1 MAASLDKVR
10 LQLKWFHQFQFAGYY
25 AAEAKGFYRDE
36 GLDVE
41 LVEGA
46 MDRSPDKAVQD
57 GKAEFGVQDG
67 GDLVFRRMQGAPLVA
82 VAVTF
87 QHSPYVIISRKE
99 SGFRHPA
106 DLVGRTVP
114 ITQDQGS
121 AQILAMFLHEG
132 VKIKSIFDTTP
143 VNFVKHTWS
152 FVPFIDGKV
161 EAITAYRTEIPRFR
175 RLYGFDPAVMNPL
188 DYGVDFYGDTLITS
202 AAFLESQPKVVE
214 RFRRASLRGWEYAM
228 AHPEEIALLIEAMP
242 SARQPKPT
250 RQDLLEEAQAMNE
263 IILPKLIEIGNMN
276 PGRWEKMAQVYLE
289 LGMVPKIGNLEGF
302 IYSPDAE
309 KQEIRRYLR
318 ILGWIVAAVVL
329 LSIVSL
335 VWIRMLRAQV
345 KARTRDLDAHRNHLE
360 ELVAERTLALREA
373 TDYNRTLF
381 ETSPVGLALADMDG
395 SLIDVNPA
403 FLRIIGYSAEEAKNL
418 TYWEITPQDYA
429 PREQQQLESLQ
440 QSGYYG
446 PYEKEYLHK
455 DGRRIPVLLNGLL
468 LSSGGKQYIWSSVED
483 ITTRKQTEIELLQAK
498 AAAEAANVAKSAF
511 LANMSHEIR
520 IPMNAIIGMA
530 NLIRRAGL
538 TPTQAEQMEKLKA
551 AGDHLLQIINAVL
564 DLSKIEAG
572 KFVLEESEIT
582 VKGLLGDIVSMLQ
595 DQVQAKHLE
604 LTTDIGTLPPHLIGD
619 PTRLRQALLN
629 YTSNAL
635 KFTQEGHVTLRVKC
649 LDEDDQSALIC
660 FEVEDTGIG
669 ISRENLS
676 RLFSAFE
683 QADSS
688 NVRKYGGTG
697 LGLAIT
703 RKFAQIMGGDAGAES
718 TPGVGSTFWFTARL
732 QKSMGKVLAN
742 VAMSG
747 QMAGEALKRD
757 FHGGARVL
765 LVEDEPINREI
776 ALMTL
781 EETGLVVEVAENGLE
796 ALKLAEENDYAL
808 ILMDMQM
815 PEMDG
820 LEATRRIRMLSRH
833 GSTPILAITANAFAE
848 DRERCIQAGMN
859 DFITKPV
866 SPEIL
871 YATLLNW
878 LNKKPVAGNVLA

>member
-1 MAASLDKVR
+1 VAASLDKVR

-41 LVEGA
+41 LIEGA

-152 FVPFIDGKV
+152 FAPFIDGKV
-161 EAITAYRTEIPRFR
+161 EAITAYSTEIPRFR
-175 RLYGFDPAVMNPL
+175 RLYGFEPAVMNPL

-228 AHPEEIALLIEAMP
+228 AHPEEIVPLIEAMP

-250 RQDLLEEAQAMNE
+250 RQDLLDEAQAMNE

-318 ILGWIVAAVVL
+318 ILGWIVVAVVL

-360 ELVAERTLALREA
+360 ELVTERTLALREA

-403 FLRIIGYSAEEAKNL
+403 FLRIIGYSEEEAKKL
-418 TYWEITPQDYA
+418 SYWEITPQDYA
-429 PREQQQLESLQ
+429 SQEQRQLESLQ
-440 QSGYYG
+440 QSGHYG

-483 ITTRKQTEIELLQAK
+483 ITTRKQTEIELVQAK

-520 IPMNAIIGMA
+520 TPMNAIIGMS
-530 NLIRRAGL
+530 NLIQRAGL
-538 TPTQAEQMEKLKA
+538 TPTQAAQMDKLKA
-551 AGDHLLQIINAVL
+551 AGEHLLQIINAVL

-572 KFVLEESEIT
+572 KFVLEETEIT
-582 VKGLLGDIVSMLQ
+582 VKGLLGEIVSMLQ

-604 LTTDIGTLPPHLIGD
+604 LTTDIGSLPPHLIGD

-669 ISRENLS
+669 ISRESLS

-718 TPGVGSTFWFTARL
+718 TPGVGSTFRFTARL
-732 QKSMGKVLAN
+732 QKSTGEVATN
-742 VAMSG
+742 VAMNG
-747 QMAGEALKRD
+747 QMAGEILKRD
-757 FHGGARVL
+757 FHGARVL

-776 ALMTL
+776 ALVTL
-781 EETGLVVEVAENGLE
+781 EETGLVAEIAENGLE

-808 ILMDMQM
+808 IFMDMQM

-833 GSTPILAITANAFAE
+833 GKTPILAITANAFAE